1 MGESWSVEV
10 WAKLPGYLALLCGTG
25 AAVSLALA
33 RDERRSDALAPRLA
47 RVARLAG
54 ILGVVAIV
62 LRALGHAVAIDGPT
76 GAVQLDT
83 LRLVVVDSRWGA
95 AWRWHAA
102 TAVAVALASWRVESA
117 RRLAF
122 YALALAA
129 ALVVAPFLGHGAGSL
144 WRGAL
149 HSLHLA
155 VTGAWLG
162 TVVVLAL
169 ASGRVS
175 SVAGK
180 GPGTGALAAIISR
193 FSPWALVCAAAAG
206 ASGVVLA
213 WMYLGG
219 VAALVETIYGWML
232 LAKLALVAAIGACG
246 FLNWR
251 RVGRGDAPNLA
262 LIRAEAA
269 FAVLALVVTAALTE
283 TEHPAND

>member
-25 AAVSLALA
+25 AAVALALA
-33 RDERRSDALAPRLA
+33 RDERTGDALAPRLA

-62 LRALGHAVAIDGPT
+62 LRALAHAVAIDGPA

-95 AWRWHAA
+95 SWRWHAA
-102 TAVAVALASWRVESA
+102 TAVVVTLASWRVESA

-122 YALALAA
+122 YALTLAA

-149 HSLHLA
+149 HTLHLA

-169 ASGRVS
+169 ASGRVAS
-175 SVAGK
+175 AAG
-180 GPGTGALAAIISR
+180 TRALAAIISR
-193 FSPWALVCAAAAG
+193 FSPWALVCAAAAV

-213 WMYLGG
+213 WMYVGSVAGLLGTFYG
-219 VAALVETIYGWML
+219 RLLLV
-232 LAKLALVAAIGACG
+232 KLAVVATIGACG
-246 FLNWR
+246 FLNWQRAR
-251 RVGRGDAPNLA
+251 RGNSPHRG
-262 LIRAEAA
+262 LITAEAA
-269 FAVLALVVTAALTE
+269 FAVAAIVVTALLTE
-283 TEHPAND
+283 TEHPQAE